1 MYRPYKLLLV
11 APLLCTSV
19 AFADSALSVK
29 NAGKPAKGM
38 QMKSSKVPTYQMYEK
53 KKVKGKVQTV
63 KVKDIPRL
71 NIGTEREVQAATVT
85 PLRLPA
91 SQAAP
96 SKDIRRRKS
105 PPMVNVNIKEFKS
118 IVGKAK
124 TVTSPTAFDKI
135 PEIKSLNLA
144 IDAKVNETQP
154 NLQKI
159 EDLQPNDYKLLQ
171 ALIFLEIQENNE
183 LALGL
188 FAELINDPKHKIE
201 ALYQFAL
208 TAKNM
213 GLNSEFREYMVKVTK
228 EAKSKDWQVRA
239 TEALANNIKV
249 LEISDIEIIDPLVAK
264 HEVDVSKN
272 EDYQI
277 TRAKYYSD
285 KGQLGQVEEALMMIS
300 EKSPRY
306 PEALMLSA
314 LLAYRTGKVDEAIVH
329 LDALMK
335 ATDGDKSLPLRSI
348 GAMTLARIQ
357 FQKSDYKGAFQTY
370 LLVDKSNALWLQARV
385 ESAWTQIL
393 SEDYEGAAGNM
404 FSLHTDF
411 FKNAFAPES
420 YVVRTVGYLNLCQ
433 YGDGAQ
439 VLNEMKKRY
448 APWKG
453 KLDTYRK
460 QTKQPVAYYETV
472 KNWLKNSDLKE
483 VDGLPRSFIVELAR
497 HPSFV
502 SIQKQINAYEDE
514 TNRYNKI
521 AMSLVTMERELIAKQ
536 SAANQDLAKAKAKV
550 TKDKV
555 SDEVARQITQAERKL
570 LSYRIQYHIAK
581 KARTSIK
588 KLRTDGLARIE
599 KEKGAL
605 RVIAAKSLQT
615 RFGDLLAGLN
625 KVLDQNDVLQY
636 ELYAGAGEHIRYQMA
651 GGDINPKDRPELK
664 VEKDKSLNWKFK
676 GEIWE
681 DEVGHYRSS
690 LKNVCAQESSVA
702 GLAE

>member
-63 KVKDIPRL
+63 KVNDIPRL
-71 NIGTEREVQAATVT
+71 NIGTEREVQAVAVT

-91 SQAAP
+91 SQGVQI
-96 SKDIRRRKS
+96 KEIRRRNS
-105 PPMVNVNIKEFKS
+105 PAVVNVNIKEFLS
-118 IVGKAK
+118 VVGKAK
-124 TVTSPTAFDKI
+124 TITSPNAFDKI
-135 PEIKSLNLA
+135 PEIKSVNLA
-144 IDAKVNETQP
+144 IDAKTKEAQP
-154 NLQKI
+154 SLQKI

-171 ALIFLEIQENNE
+171 ALIFLEIQGNNE

-239 TEALANNIKV
+239 TEALAKNIKA
-249 LEISDIEIIDPLVAK
+249 LEITDIEIIDPLVAK

-314 LLAYRTGKVDEAIVH
+314 LLSYRTGKVDEAIVH
-329 LDALMK
+329 LEALMK
-335 ATDGDKSLPLRSI
+335 ATEGDKSLPLRSI

-605 RVIAAKSLQT
+605 RVVAAKSLQS
-615 RFGDLLAGLN
+615 RFGDLLASLN